1 MALYQGL
8 THFVVSLVVSFVD
21 EASDKASD
29 KAYDK
34 VAHTPFFLLR
44 SACLLFLLSYVT
56 ARANTPPA
64 DAVITNAPPPATN
77 APAVAGAAWRFRIGP
92 LFEIGQSKDG
102 LDVLA
107 VRPFFSRV
115 ADTNRHESL
124 TDVVWPWSSFHRRDD
139 YADWWAFPA
148 FDKDENV
155 NDPLSRHTFWLLPV
169 YCKGRTRGGEN
180 FAAVFPVGGEV
191 RDFLWLDD
199 LQFFFFPLY
208 LNYRQGDQKTESY
221 LWPIYFRETGPKR
234 ERFCIFP
241 VYGTSTT
248 ATERASFS
256 FWPFWTKQVFDGP
269 KRHGTAEMLFPV
281 YGRVD
286 TDTQRGWMV
295 LPPFFSRMEMTN
307 GETSLRCPWP
317 IYDTA
322 SKKDSEKDNVW
333 PLWTHTET
341 STGHRGTIAWPFWWE
356 DASASGGRREQ
367 SETLV
372 PFYHATRCEIET
384 HGQVV
389 ADLDYVR
396 VWPFY
401 SRQETPEGTRIR
413 VPELTFMRDGQGIE
427 RNWAP
432 FWSWYVQNEQHGAV
446 DHDLFWGLARWGQQC
461 DHTAYTQLGAL
472 AEWKRPPGGSLD
484 WKVLG
489 GLFGQE
495 GDGAAVRSRWF
506 WFWTSGGTDETGEQ
520 RK

>member
-1 MALYQGL
+1 MPA
-8 THFVVSLVVSFVD
+8 
-21 EASDKASD
+21 
-29 KAYDK
+29 
-34 VAHTPFFLLR
+34 
-44 SACLLFLLSYVT
+44 
-56 ARANTPPA
+56 ARADEPA
-64 DAVITNAPPPATN
+64 STNCAAP
-77 APAVAGAAWRFRIGP
+77 AGAAWRFRLGP
-92 LFEIGQSKDG
+92 LFEIGRSREGVD
-102 LDVLA
+102 LLA

-115 ADTNRHESL
+115 ADTNTHESI

-139 YADWWAFPA
+139 FSDWWAFPA
-148 FDKDENV
+148 FGKDENV
-155 NDPLSRHTFWLLPV
+155 DDPLSRHTFWLLPV

-221 LWPIYFRETGPKR
+221 LWPIYQRETGPKR

-241 VYGTSTT
+241 IYGTSTT

-269 KRHGTAEMLFPV
+269 KRCGTAEMLFPV

-286 TDTQRGWMV
+286 TDTQRGWMA

-317 IYDTA
+317 FYETA
-322 SKKDSEKDNVW
+322 VKKDGEKDNVW

-356 DASASGGRREQ
+356 ESNGAGGGRRER

-372 PFYHATRCEIET
+372 PFYHATRSELRIDD
-384 HGQVV
+384 QYV

-413 VPELTFMRDGQGIE
+413 MPELTFMRDGQGIE

-432 FWSWYVQNEQHGAV
+432 FWSWYVQNEQRGAC
-446 DHDLFWGLARWGQQC
+446 DHDVFWGLARWGRQC
-461 DHTAYTQLGAL
+461 DHTTYTQLGPL
-472 AEWKRPPGGSLD
+472 VEWQRLPDGALD
-484 WKVLG
+484 WNVLG
-489 GLFGQE
+489 GLFGRE
-495 GDGAAVRSRWF
+495 GDGAAARNRWL

-520 RK
+520 RR